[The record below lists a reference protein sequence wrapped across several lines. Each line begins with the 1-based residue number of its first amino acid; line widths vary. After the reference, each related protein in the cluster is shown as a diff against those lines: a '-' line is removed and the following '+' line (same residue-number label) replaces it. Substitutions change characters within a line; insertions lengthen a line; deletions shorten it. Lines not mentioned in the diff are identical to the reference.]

1 MGSLLQSVTTSSSEC
16 HYQHACVRDLAWAIG
31 SPPLMSPQ
39 QARCHW
45 CDVDWYRQLLRDSQ
59 AWLRTVDAQPQV
71 LQALLNDNR
80 DRRLGSYFETLWAY
94 YFAHSPRFS
103 LLAHNLQIRQAGRTL
118 GELDFVV
125 HDHVADK
132 TLHIE
137 MAVKF
142 YLGQSDTRQQANWR
156 GPGKKDRLDI
166 KMQSLLQRQSVIA
179 ATQVAAEQLLS
190 RGIQVDDCAV
200 ILKGRLFYPA
210 DSVMQSAPPRDSHP
224 QHLRGR
230 WRCWRDFVCE
240 PGKWYAPQLRSGWLA
255 GQGRREQQGFDQKAT
270 LKAMLDS
277 GEWRLPL
284 LLLVFHE
291 EQEVERLF
299 VMPDDWV
306 ENEPAQSRRDV
317 STNGHAKCGPTPVKN
332 K

>member
-1 MGSLLQSVTTSSSEC
+1 MGPPLQSVTTPVPEC
-16 HYQHACVRDLAWAIG
+16 HYQHACVRDLAWVIG
-31 SPPLMSPQ
+31 SPPLMSPPQ
-39 QARCHW
+39 SVCHW
-45 CDVDWYRQLLRDSQ
+45 CDADWSRQLWHDSL
-59 AWLRTVDAQPQV
+59 AWLQTVDAKPQT
-71 LQALLNDNR
+71 LQALLNHNR

-103 LLAHNLQIRQAGRTL
+103 LLARNLQIMQAGRTL

-125 HDHVADK
+125 HDHAADK

-142 YLGQSDTRQQANWR
+142 YLGLGDTRRQANWR

-166 KMQSLLQRQSVIA
+166 KMRSLLQRQSVIA
-179 ATQVAAEQLLS
+179 RTQAAAEQLSS

-210 DSVMQSAPPRDSHP
+210 DSALQTGPPRDSHP

-230 WRCWRDFVCE
+230 WLRRRDFVCE
-240 PGKWYAPQLRSGWLA
+240 PGKWYAPLQRSGWLA
-255 GQGRREQQGFDQKAT
+255 GQGRRAQQGFDQM
-270 LKAMLDS
+270 AMLEAMLGS

-299 VMPDDWV
+299 VMPDDWA
-306 ENEPAQSRRDV
+306 EDEPAQ
-317 STNGHAKCGPTPVKN
+317 
-332 K
+332 